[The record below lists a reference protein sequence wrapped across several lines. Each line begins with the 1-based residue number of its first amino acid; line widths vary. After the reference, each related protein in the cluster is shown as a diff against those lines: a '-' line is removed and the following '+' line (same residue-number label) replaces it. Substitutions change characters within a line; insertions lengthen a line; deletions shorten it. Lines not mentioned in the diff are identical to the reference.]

1 MVEKLFTVGFPTESI
16 RDSFP
21 LGIKGKEKS
30 MACRSLLSALLIG
43 AATLAS
49 PAQAAGPPARTGPL
63 PSGFLTNGPDM
74 LGTHAVMIHA
84 DRFSDSLKRAREDAS
99 ASPLL
104 QQLVAPARF
113 LPPLQKVAFVQ
124 RAVTSGI
131 HWLSDATEWG
141 QHDYWAS
148 ATQTLERGAGDAK
161 NRAIVKLQ
169 ALRALGFNNSDLFLT
184 LARDR
189 VGGPLTVLTVRSGG
203 RYYVVDDTGGPPF
216 LVESRRLE
224 FQPLMSFGMYGAWVH
239 VPPMIR
245 PAPLMAA
252 AAKPTALASAK
263 PDSAS
268 IARK

>member
-1 MVEKLFTVGFPTESI
+1 MV
-16 RDSFP
+16 
-21 LGIKGKEKS
+21 
-30 MACRSLLSALLIG
+30 CRAFLSALLIG
-43 AATLAS
+43 TGALAL
-49 PAQAAGPPARTGPL
+49 PAEAAGPAPHPASNSSFL
-63 PSGFLTNGPDM
+63 PNGPDM
-74 LGTHAVMIHA
+74 LGTRAVMIRA

-104 QQLVAPARF
+104 QRLVSPARA
-113 LPPLQKVAFVQ
+113 LSPLQQIAFVQ
-124 RAVTSGI
+124 QAVTSGV

-148 ATQTLERGAGDAK
+148 ASQTLERGAGDAK

-203 RYYVVDDTGGPPF
+203 HFYVVDDTGGPPF
-216 LVESRRLE
+216 MVEARRLE

-239 VPPMIR
+239 VPPMVK
-245 PAPLMAA
+245 PAPLMTTAGKPATLA
-252 AAKPTALASAK
+252 AAKPTSAAV
-263 PDSAS
+263 S
-268 IARK
+268 RK

>member
-1 MVEKLFTVGFPTESI
+1 MNRRAGF
-16 RDSFP
+16 
-21 LGIKGKEKS
+21 
-30 MACRSLLSALLIG
+30 SALLIG
-43 AATLAS
+43 VTAMAS
-49 PAQAAGPPARTGPL
+49 PAVAAGPLPRTTPN
-63 PSGFLTNGPDM
+63 PPTFLMNGPDM
-74 LGTHAVMIHA
+74 LGTRAIMIRA

-99 ASPLL
+99 TSPLL

-113 LPPLQKVAFVQ
+113 LPPLQKITFVQ
-124 RAVTSGI
+124 SAVTSGI

-148 ATQTLERGAGDAK
+148 ASQTLARGAGDAK

-169 ALRALGFNNSDLFLT
+169 ALRALGFDNSDLFLT

-203 RYYVVDDTGGPPF
+203 HYYVVDDTGGPPF

-239 VPPMIR
+239 VSPMVK
-245 PAPLMAA
+245 PAPLM
-252 AAKPTALASAK
+252 TTRSTTFASAR
-263 PDSAS
+263 PDSATV
-268 IARK
+268 ARK

>member
-1 MVEKLFTVGFPTESI
+1 ML
-16 RDSFP
+16 
-21 LGIKGKEKS
+21 
-30 MACRSLLSALLIG
+30 CRAFLSALIIG
-43 AATLAS
+43 TGALAL
-49 PAQAAGPPARTGPL
+49 PAEAAGPASRPAPTN
-63 PSGFLTNGPDM
+63 FFANGPDM
-74 LGTHAVMIHA
+74 LGTHAVMIRA

-104 QQLVAPARF
+104 QRLVAPARA
-113 LPPLQKVAFVQ
+113 LSPLQQIAFVQ

-148 ATQTLERGAGDAK
+148 ASQTLERGAGDAK

-203 RYYVVDDTGGPPF
+203 HFYVVDDTGGPPF
-216 LVESRRLE
+216 MVEARRLE

-239 VPPMIR
+239 VPPMVKPAPMMTSAGR
-245 PAPLMAA
+245 PATLAA
-252 AAKPTALASAK
+252 VKPASTT
-263 PDSAS
+263 

>member
-1 MVEKLFTVGFPTESI
+1 
-16 RDSFP
+16 
-21 LGIKGKEKS
+21 
-30 MACRSLLSALLIG
+30 MACRAYLSALLIG
-43 AATLAS
+43 AAALAS
-49 PAQAAGPPARTGPL
+49 PALAADPL
-63 PSGFLTNGPDM
+63 PRTTPNPPSFFANGPDM
-74 LGTHAVMIHA
+74 LGTHAIMIRA

-104 QQLVAPARF
+104 QQLVAPART
-113 LPPLQKVAFVQ
+113 LPPLQKIAFVQ

-148 ATQTLERGAGDAK
+148 AAQTLERGAGDAK

-169 ALRALGFNNSDLFLT
+169 ALRALGFSNSDLFLT

-189 VGGPLTVLTVRSGG
+189 VGGPLTVLTVRNGG
-203 RYYVVDDTGGPPF
+203 HYYVVDDTGGPPF

-239 VPPMIR
+239 VPPMVK
-245 PAPLMAA
+245 PAPLMTSAGKAPTLA
-252 AAKPTALASAK
+252 AAKTASTTV
-263 PDSAS
+263 
-268 IARK
+268 ARK

>member
-1 MVEKLFTVGFPTESI
+1 MN
-16 RDSFP
+16 
-21 LGIKGKEKS
+21 
-30 MACRSLLSALLIG
+30 CRAAMGALIISG
-43 AATLAS
+43 ALLAS
-49 PAQAAGPPARTGPL
+49 PGTAAGPPARAAANAPAYVM
-63 PSGFLTNGPDM
+63 NGPDM
-74 LGTHAVMIHA
+74 LGTHAVMIRA
-84 DRFSDSLKRAREDAS
+84 DRFSESLKRAREDAS
-99 ASPLL
+99 TSPLL

-113 LPPLQKVAFVQ
+113 LPPLQKIAFVQ

-148 ATQTLERGAGDAK
+148 ASQTLSRGAGDAK

-203 RYYVVDDTGGPPF
+203 HYYVVDDTGGPPF

-224 FQPLMSFGMYGAWVH
+224 FEPLMSFGMYGAWVH
-239 VPPMIR
+239 VPPMIK
-245 PAPLMAA
+245 PAPLMTTGG
-252 AAKPTALASAK
+252 KPATYASAK
-263 PDSAS
+263 PDSATV
-268 IARK
+268 ARK

>member
-1 MVEKLFTVGFPTESI
+1 MIWRACFTG
-16 RDSFP
+16 
-21 LGIKGKEKS
+21 
-30 MACRSLLSALLIG
+30 LLMG
-43 AATLAS
+43 AAALAS
-49 PAQAAGPPARTGPL
+49 PAAAAGPIGGSAATA
-63 PSGFLTNGPDM
+63 SSFLANGPDL
-74 LGTHAVMIHA
+74 LGTHAVMIRA

-104 QQLVAPARF
+104 QQLIAPARR

-148 ATQTLERGAGDAK
+148 ASQTLARGAGDAK

-203 RYYVVDDTGGPPF
+203 HYYVVDDTGGPPF
-216 LVESRRLE
+216 PIESRRFE

-239 VPPMIR
+239 VPPMMLR
-245 PAPLMAA
+245 PAATIAA
-252 AAKPTALASAK
+252 AAKTPTALASART
-263 PDSAS
+263 DSS
-268 IARK
+268 TLARK

>member
-1 MVEKLFTVGFPTESI
+1 MHRRAI
-16 RDSFP
+16 
-21 LGIKGKEKS
+21 LG
-30 MACRSLLSALLIG
+30 ALIAG
-43 AATLAS
+43 AAALAS
-49 PAQAAGPPARTGPL
+49 PAGAAGPIVHAASSPA
-63 PSGFLTNGPDM
+63 SFLMNGPDM
-74 LGTHAVMIHA
+74 QGTHAVMIRA
-84 DRFSDSLKRAREDAS
+84 DRFSDSLRRAREDAS

-104 QQLVAPARF
+104 QQLIAPARS
-113 LPPLQKVAFVQ
+113 LPPLQKIAFVQ
-124 RAVTSGI
+124 RAVTSGV

-148 ATQTLERGAGDAK
+148 AAQTLARGAGDAK

-189 VGGPLTVLTVRSGG
+189 VGGPLTVLTVRNGG
-203 RYYVVDDTGGPPF
+203 HFYVVDDTGGPPF

-239 VPPMIR
+239 VPPMTKPVPMMVSNGK
-245 PAPLMAA
+245 PA
-252 AAKPTALASAK
+252 TLASAR
-263 PDSAS
+263 PQAAA